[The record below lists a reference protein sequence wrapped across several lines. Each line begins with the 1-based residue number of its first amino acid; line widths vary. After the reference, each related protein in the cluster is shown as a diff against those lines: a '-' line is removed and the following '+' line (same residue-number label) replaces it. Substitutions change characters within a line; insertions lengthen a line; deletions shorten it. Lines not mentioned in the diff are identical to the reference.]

1 MTTSGSG
8 LFETED
14 DEFKLILGRGGL
26 MEKEAYVYIMS
37 SSFKKLYI
45 GVTTQIEVR
54 VSQHKRAASPDS
66 HTARYVIDKL
76 VYFERFTSIGAAINR
91 EKQLKGWLRIR
102 KLELII
108 STNPTWL
115 DLSADW
121 GKPIEPYSS
130 PASVEIQD
138 SSH

>member
-1 MTTSGSG
+1 
-8 LFETED
+8 
-14 DEFKLILGRGGL
+14 